1 MHRLTL
7 LFKILKIFRTVG
19 PPADRSITKAVV
31 DAVAVAAEPEMPFG
45 VFANV
50 RGAAPSLKAVQSQ
63 MAVQV
68 HWQLLH
74 KQARWHTHARTY
86 MYTYAHL
93 HIHRPMS
100 MLGRDF
106 GLESLE
112 IHKIRPKINGP
123 RNPNPYPEILFR
135 LRPSMGVEKS
145 GH

>member
-19 PPADRSITKAVV
+19 PPADRSITKAAAAVV

-74 KQARWHTHARTY
+74 KLEQCHGTHTCTHIHK
-86 MYTYAHL
+86 YAHL

-123 RNPNPYPEILFR
+123 RNPNPYPEIVFR
-135 LRPSMGVEKS
+135 LRPWV
-145 GH
+145 

>member
-19 PPADRSITKAVV
+19 PPADRSITKAAVAVV

-63 MAVQV
+63 TAVQV

-74 KQARWHTHARTY
+74 KQARWHTHTCTYIHVHIRTFAYSQANEHAWAGFRAR
-86 MYTYAHL
+86 
-93 HIHRPMS
+93 
-100 MLGRDF
+100 
-106 GLESLE
+106 
-112 IHKIRPKINGP
+112 KP
-123 RNPNPYPEILFR
+123 RNSQNTP
-135 LRPSMGVEKS
+135 
-145 GH
+145 